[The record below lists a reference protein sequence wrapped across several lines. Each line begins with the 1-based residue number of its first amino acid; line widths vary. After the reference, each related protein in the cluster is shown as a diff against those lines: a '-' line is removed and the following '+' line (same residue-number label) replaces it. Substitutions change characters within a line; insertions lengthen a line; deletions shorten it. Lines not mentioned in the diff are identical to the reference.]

1 VSVAALKDEEIEAAP
16 LVLERRQYSRRRLRD
31 LEWIRS
37 ARLKAGGE
45 VDLIDLSAGGVL
57 LDAAIPLRPGSTMS
71 LELVGRG
78 LDALV
83 SAQVLRAEVSRLGSD
98 SMRFRGACEFASPL
112 ELPDLAALNVPPA
125 GSAPDAFVG
134 VDGALK
140 RLVERAYSTD
150 DTQRL
155 ASGDI
160 LLVLQA
166 LTRHAAIAG
175 SDPLGQYVGNMLQ
188 DLLPALRHHHGL
200 PVVLAAIERQLSL
213 ALPDARLRL
222 PEAAPTPSGSRSV
235 IIRPPG
241 AAGDVVAVS
250 IDLPA
255 NVQLNES
262 QARLLRTS
270 SRVIALVQRLN
281 PSIGGR
287 TGAASSDVETPA
299 SGVSWQKIVVRYSD
313 GQLLKGYT
321 HDFHG
326 SKSQFS
332 LWPSPT
338 AAPPERIVVPFAR
351 LKAVFFVREF
361 GGNPD
366 HIERKSF
373 DAAAR
378 GRRIEVTL
386 VDNEVIV
393 GTTLNYRAD
402 STGFFISPADPT
414 GNNLRV
420 FVVASAVRQVRF
432 P

>member
-1 VSVAALKDEEIEAAP
+1 VSAAALKEEVDAAP
-16 LVLERRQYSRRRLRD
+16 LVLERRQYSRRGVRD

-37 ARLKAGGE
+37 ARLKSGGE
-45 VDLIDLSAGGVL
+45 VALIDLSAGGVL
-57 LDAAIPLRPGSTMS
+57 LDAAIPLRPGSMMA

-78 LDALV
+78 LETLV
-83 SAQVLRAEVSRLGSD
+83 TAQVLRSEVSRVGPD
-98 SMRFRGACEFASPL
+98 SLRFRGACEFASPL
-112 ELPDLAALNVPPA
+112 ELPDLTSLNDSSA
-125 GSAPDAFVG
+125 GTAPDAFVG
-134 VDGALK
+134 VDSALK
-140 RLVERAYSTD
+140 RLVERVYSAD
-150 DTQRL
+150 DSQRL

-166 LTRHAAIAG
+166 LTRRAAIAS
-175 SDPLGQYVGNMLQ
+175 SDPLGQYIGNMLQ

-200 PVVLAAIERQLSL
+200 PTVLAAIERQLNL
-213 ALPDARLRL
+213 ALPDARVRL
-222 PEAAPTPSGSRSV
+222 PEAAPTPPAARSV

-241 AAGDVVAVS
+241 ASADIVPVS
-250 IDLPA
+250 IDLPT
-255 NVQLNES
+255 NVVLNES

-270 SRVIALVQRLN
+270 SRLIALVQRLN
-281 PSIGGR
+281 PAR
-287 TGAASSDVETPA
+287 TPANLATASEVESPAAAST
-299 SGVSWQKIVVRYSD
+299 WQKIVVRYSD

-321 HDFHG
+321 HDFHA

-332 LWPSPT
+332 LWASPN
-338 AAPPERIVVPFAR
+338 ARPQERIVVPFAR

-361 GGNPD
+361 AGNPD

-373 DAAAR
+373 DAPAH

-414 GNNLRV
+414 GNNLRI

>member
-1 VSVAALKDEEIEAAP
+1 
-16 LVLERRQYSRRRLRD
+16 
-31 LEWIRS
+31 
-37 ARLKAGGE
+37 
-45 VDLIDLSAGGVL
+45 
-57 LDAAIPLRPGSTMS
+57 MS

-78 LDALV
+78 LEALV
-83 SAQVLRAEVSRLGSD
+83 SAQVLRAEVSRLSSD

-112 ELPDLAALNVPPA
+112 ELPDFGSLSDSPA
-125 GSAPDAFVG
+125 ETAPDAFVG
-134 VDGALK
+134 VDSALK
-140 RLVERAYSTD
+140 RLVERAYSAD
-150 DTQRL
+150 DSQRL

-166 LTRHAAIAG
+166 LTRRATTAA
-175 SDPLGQYVGNMLQ
+175 SDPLGQYIGNMLQ
-188 DLLPALRHHHGL
+188 DLLPALRHRHGL
-200 PVVLAAIERQLSL
+200 PAVLAAIERQLSL
-213 ALPDARLRL
+213 ALPDARVRL
-222 PEAAPTPSGSRSV
+222 PETAPSPSGARSV

-241 AAGDVVAVS
+241 ASAGLVPVS

-255 NVQLNES
+255 TVVLNEL

-281 PSIGGR
+281 PSIGAT
-287 TGAASSDVETPA
+287 TGAGSSDVETPA
-299 SGVSWQKIVVRYSD
+299 AGVSWQKIVVRYSD

-332 LWPSPT
+332 LWSSPS
-338 AAPPERIVVPFAR
+338 AAPQERIVVPFAR

-373 DAAAR
+373 DAPAH

-386 VDNEVIV
+386 VDNEIIV

-402 STGFFISPADPT
+402 STGFFILPADPT

-420 FVVASAVRQVRF
+420 FVVSSAVRQVRF